1 MLLNRAAGLT
11 VGHPRCGRLVHRT
24 FIAAILASPRSAVA
38 EAIMHRWVVIA
49 AIALGTSGHACA
61 QTPGYYD
68 TRDAF
73 YAAEPPGYYLPPP
86 VTFAPPWYFSRPV
99 DPYLP
104 RTGYLPPAMR
114 IDVSPGLVE
123 VMPPR
128 PRSCG

>member
-1 MLLNRAAGLT
+1 
-11 VGHPRCGRLVHRT
+11 
-24 FIAAILASPRSAVA
+24 
-38 EAIMHRWVVIA
+38 MHRWVVAA

-73 YAAEPPGYYLPPP
+73 YAAAPPGYYLPPP
-86 VTFAPPWYFSRPV
+86 VIFAPSWYFSRPV

-104 RTGYLPPAMR
+104 RTGYLPPPMR

-128 PRSCG
+128 PRSCGRYRYWNGEYCADARFERPYLGPKW